1 VTEDS
6 SKTVLNDKSFNDVVA
21 KESVEEVVDETKS
34 PDEVVKQSPPQE
46 LLVAAAE
53 ESLKCGYN
61 RIT

>member
-1 VTEDS
+1 M
-6 SKTVLNDKSFNDVVA
+6 LNDKSFNDVVA